1 MFRKKKKQPELA
13 DTAFQSAFD
22 KPAVVKETVLKP
34 VKCWFCH
41 SIFAPMP
48 RHLETD
54 IFTTKDNIKKVVR
67 CPVCNATNEVDFV
80 EVTDE
85 ELQDM

>member
-22 KPAVVKETVLKP
+22 KPAVIKESLLKP

-41 SIFAPMP
+41 STFAPMA

-54 IFTTKDNIKKVVR
+54 FITIDKIKKAVR